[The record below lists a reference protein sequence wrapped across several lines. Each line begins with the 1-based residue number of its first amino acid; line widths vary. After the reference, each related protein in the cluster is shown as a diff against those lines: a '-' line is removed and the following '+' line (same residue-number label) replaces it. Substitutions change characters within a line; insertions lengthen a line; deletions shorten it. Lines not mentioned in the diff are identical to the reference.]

1 MNVLIEHYKKKDNGR
16 DTVYFNDKPVTQ
28 VTLVKLPI
36 KFGYGSYNEPK
47 KLLDTGIDVE
57 DIIKITPEGELNMSD
72 N

>member
-16 DTVYFNDKPVTQ
+16 DTLYHDGKPVVQ

-36 KFGYGSYNEPK
+36 KFGYGSYNEPRK
-47 KLLDTGIDVE
+47 ILDQDIDVE

>member
-1 MNVLIEHYKKKDNGR
+1 MNVLIEHYAKKDNGR
-16 DTVYFNDKPVTQ
+16 DTLYFEGKPVIQ
-28 VTLVKLPI
+28 VTLVKLPL

-47 KLLDTGIDVE
+47 KLLSTDIDVE

>member
-16 DTVYFNDKPVTQ
+16 DTLYFEGKPVIQ
-28 VTLVKLPI
+28 VTLVKLPL

-47 KLLDTGIDVE
+47 KLLSTDIDVE
-57 DIIKITPEGELNMSD
+57 DIVKITPEGELNMSD